1 MIWRVLYRLKSMA
14 HVDCCDPT
22 APPRQF
28 PLLTT
33 NPLPISTSRHGRK
46 SSGRKITLLCR
57 KRDKNKKYSQRSYR
71 PLVHCNYLQHND
83 NLTQSHRS
91 LEHCHRTRNG
101 RQPATTHKK
110 VPPVN
115 RRIKQSTAICNLKPF
130 PPHYRNQ
137 YSSLQ
142 QTKRYHFD
150 TKENNCCTKKWDE
163 KQEVLTAILSLP
175 GAPPN
180 DEKRPAAKHN
190 ILPLDNRRT
199 SQTTES
205 LTTAW
210 QYCCHVY
217 HHMGW
222 FECRNIVFSAFSSV
236 RRERFSVMVFPATE
250 KRRSEAAEVHILSTL
265 LEFTFHWWW
274 PVITQQMSR
283 LGVYSIPIYHDIFR
297 CITWYII

>member
-28 PLLTT
+28 PLPTT

-115 RRIKQSTAICNLKPF
+115 RRIKQSTAVCNIMPF
-130 PPHYRNQ
+130 PSNPIKTSTNLYHKRNGTI
-137 YSSLQ
+137 S
-142 QTKRYHFD
+142 T
-150 TKENNCCTKKWDE
+150 
-163 KQEVLTAILSLP
+163 
-175 GAPPN
+175 
-180 DEKRPAAKHN
+180 
-190 ILPLDNRRT
+190 RRKT
-199 SQTTES
+199 
-205 LTTAW
+205 
-210 QYCCHVY
+210 
-217 HHMGW
+217 
-222 FECRNIVFSAFSSV
+222 
-236 RRERFSVMVFPATE
+236 
-250 KRRSEAAEVHILSTL
+250 TL
-265 LEFTFHWWW
+265 LRSGTK
-274 PVITQQMSR
+274 SKK
-283 LGVYSIPIYHDIFR
+283 YS
-297 CITWYII
+297 